1 MEAQRSGPAS
11 PLHVRSLYL
20 KVVIPIVALVLG
32 GMGIVWFFATM
43 AMGESV
49 RLVAAERARYG
60 LAYVRSSVE
69 EAGNRRMTERGNAL
83 QGAVERIGQGPD
95 MGTVRILSASG
106 KVLYSS
112 KRTEIGQVLP
122 LPIPEPDPTSEA
134 DTLRVVAG
142 RPNVLRASGR
152 IVNSR
157 CSPCHVRAEDVLA
170 IADVEISLS
179 RQSAGMRT
187 WSEMAIA
194 TGLAQF
200 GTIGVGVVLILSLV
214 VVRPIRRLSASMGQV
229 QHGNLEIT
237 AVAHGTVEIDDL
249 VTGFNDMV
257 ARLQRARQAEQDAQR
272 SHLDRVEQLAT
283 LGEVAASLAHEIRN
297 PLAGS
302 KAAIDVLAGEE
313 KAEEPRRILRAVS
326 EELAR
331 VDGVVRQLLKY
342 AKPKAPLLAK
352 VDLRALLD
360 DAVLLAGPR
369 AAAQGSTLSVHRPS
383 EPLNVIA
390 DADMVRQVIVNLL
403 INALQAMDGVVGA
416 SVVLS
421 ANMRD
426 GQAAFTLRDNGP
438 GVPADRADAIFRP
451 FMTTKPHGT
460 GLGLATSRRLIE
472 LHGGRLWLEN
482 PGAPGATFTFTLP
495 VFGGHAPTGA

>member
-1 MEAQRSGPAS
+1 MPSS

-20 KVVIPIVALVLG
+20 KVVFPIVALVLT
-32 GMGIVWFFATM
+32 GMGAVWFFAMM

-60 LAYVRSSVE
+60 LAYVRSTVE
-69 EAGNRRMTERGNAL
+69 DAGNRIMTDRGDAL
-83 QGAVERIGQGPD
+83 QGALERIGLSPD
-95 MGTVRILSASG
+95 MDTVRILSVSG

-112 KRTEIGQVLP
+112 KRREIGRMMPTHLP
-122 LPIPEPDPTSEA
+122 PEPASTNRE
-134 DTLRVVAG
+134 DTLQLVAG
-142 RPNVLRASGR
+142 RPDVLHAAGR
-152 IVNSR
+152 IVNAR
-157 CSPCHVRAEDVLA
+157 CSPCHVRAQDVLA
-170 IADVEISLS
+170 IADVEVSLS

-187 WSEMAIA
+187 WSKMAIA
-194 TGLAQF
+194 TAVAQF
-200 GTIGVGVVLILSLV
+200 ATIGVGVVLILGFV

-229 QHGNLEIT
+229 QHGNLDVT
-237 AVAHGTVEIDDL
+237 AVPPGTIEIDDL

-257 ARLQRARQAEQDAQR
+257 ARLQQAIQVEQDAQR
-272 SHLDRVEQLAT
+272 SHLARVEQLAT

-326 EELAR
+326 AELAR
-331 VDGVVRQLLKY
+331 VDGVVRQLLKF
-342 AKPKAPLLAK
+342 ARLKAPVLAK

-360 DAVLLAGPR
+360 DALLLSGPR
-369 AAAQGSTLSVHRPS
+369 AAAQGVTLAQHPS
-383 EPLNVIA
+383 EPVEVNA
-390 DADMVRQVIVNLL
+390 DADMVRQVIVNLI
-403 INALQAMDGVVGA
+403 INALQAMEGVAGA

-421 ANMRD
+421 ISLRE

-438 GVPADRADAIFRP
+438 GVPTDRADAIFRP
-451 FMTTKPHGT
+451 FVTTKPQGT

-482 PGAPGATFTFTLP
+482 PGAPGACFTFTLP
-495 VFGGHAPTGA
+495 VFAGREPTRA